1 MTLNNRLIR
10 TVSNF
15 LVTRPLWKSLKRT
28 WLMVD
33 RYVDFGERLPVLK
46 NQIPYD
52 KRSGIANI
60 RCLIISEIY
69 VTQIKWTFPN
79 FISLIIKVQ

>member
-1 MTLNNRLIR
+1 
-10 TVSNF
+10 
-15 LVTRPLWKSLKRT
+15 
-28 WLMVD
+28 MVD

-79 FISLIIKVQ
+79 FISLIIKVQWYWSSTGVVKYLHLQYHWSK